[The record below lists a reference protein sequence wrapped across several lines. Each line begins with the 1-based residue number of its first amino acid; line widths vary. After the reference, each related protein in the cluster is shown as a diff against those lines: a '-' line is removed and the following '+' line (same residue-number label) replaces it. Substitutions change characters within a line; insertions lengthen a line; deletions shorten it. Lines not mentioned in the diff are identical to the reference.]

1 MKLGIENKRLLSL
14 IVELKKADKDIWKRV
29 AYELSKPTRR
39 RPEVNLSKLEEYGNE
54 GETLLVPGKVLGSGY
69 LSKKVN
75 VAAFAYSE
83 SARALIAKSGGKLMR
98 IEDLVKEN
106 PDGKNVRI
114 LV

>member
-1 MKLGIENKRLLSL
+1 MKSGIENKRLLTL

-39 RPEVNLSKLEEYGNE
+39 RPEVNLSKLEEYGTD
-54 GETLLVPGKVLGSGY
+54 GETILVPGKVLGSGY
-69 LSKKVN
+69 LTKKVN
-75 VAAFAYSE
+75 VAAFAYTE
-83 SARALIAKSGGKLMR
+83 SAKSLIAKSGGKMMGIADLM
-98 IEDLVKEN
+98 KSN